1 MQLTTEQKQEVAV
14 WIEEGA
20 NLAEVQN
27 RLGEK
32 FDVRL
37 TYMDTRFLIDDLKLT
52 FKEPVV
58 PVEPPAEPAAEAP
71 VVDAALEPVAEPSLL
86 APESGAPSNV
96 SVRVDSITRPGALVS
111 GGVDFSDGKHAA
123 WYLDQTGRLGMVPD
137 EQGYRPPAADV
148 AEFQRALERELAKL
162 GI

>member
-37 TYMDTRFLIDDLKLT
+37 TYMDTRFLIDDLKLS

-58 PVEPPAEPAAEAP
+58 PVEPPADPAAAEAP
-71 VVDAALEPVAEPSLL
+71 VGDAALEPVPAAEPS
-86 APESGAPSNV
+86 
-96 SVRVDSITRPGALVS
+96 
-111 GGVDFSDGKHAA
+111 KC
-123 WYLDQTGRLGMVPD
+123 M
-137 EQGYRPPAADV
+137 
-148 AEFQRALERELAKL
+148 
-162 GI
+162 